1 MIFSNDRVCACVFP
15 LGPSL
20 ACCRSNAK
28 APHLRKTSLVYTAL
42 AMHIKELIIDGFKS
56 YANRTVV
63 TGWDQV
69 CPFVLLLLIF
79 LAV

>member
-1 MIFSNDRVCACVFP
+1 
-15 LGPSL
+15 
-20 ACCRSNAK
+20 
-28 APHLRKTSLVYTAL
+28 
-42 AMHIKELIIDGFKS
+42 MHIKELIIDGFKS

-69 CPFVLLLLIF
+69 CFFDATCF